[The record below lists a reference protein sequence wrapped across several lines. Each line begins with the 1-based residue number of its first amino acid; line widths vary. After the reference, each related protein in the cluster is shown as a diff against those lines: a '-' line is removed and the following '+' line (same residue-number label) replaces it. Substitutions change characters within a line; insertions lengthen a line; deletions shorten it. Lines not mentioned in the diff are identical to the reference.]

1 MRNATDQITQSLYP
15 YALAA
20 LRAVLGTVFLYH
32 GWWKVESFAAA
43 IGLFAQWGIP
53 LPGPS
58 VAAAAFVE
66 VTGGLALILGLG
78 VRFAAVPLAFTMVVA
93 ILFVHVGAGF
103 AAPNGYE
110 FPLTLLAAV
119 LVQGAAGPG
128 AFALESLVRRKA
140 HPAVNQIGRQAA

>member
-1 MRNATDQITQSLYP
+1 MQQATDRIAQSLYP
-15 YALAA
+15 YALAVS
-20 LRAVLGTVFLYH
+20 RIVLGAVFLYH
-32 GWWKVESFAAA
+32 GWAKVTAFAATA
-43 IGLFAQWGIP
+43 GFFAQVGIP
-53 LPGPS
+53 LPGAS
-58 VAAAAFVE
+58 AAAAAFVE

-93 ILFVHVGAGF
+93 ILFVHAGAGF

-119 LVQGAAGPG
+119 LAQGAAGPG

-140 HPAVNQIGRQAA
+140 YPAVNRLGRQAA